1 MEKNLKID
9 INELFEREIN
19 IFNTSYN
26 SLNESKKILEQ
37 YSPYIQKFLDIINT
51 YYMSLTEFKASF
63 PKSLIS
69 QSEYEFDSVINKIS
83 NLFLSFI
90 ENQLNNLL
98 LFLSNTQSVL
108 FSLNQTIS
116 NSQDILKNAEEKNI
130 YIFDNIKKMNDKYHN
145 EYIVM
150 INSFENLEN
159 KIIKKYIK
167 DKYTQNKEND
177 FEIVGDDDENAVKNC
192 VSISKKLEDSFYNFK
207 KDEIKQYI
215 YEYNNNIESIM
226 NNKISYI
233 KQLQNC
239 IINIINS
246 YNEYFKNSINFIDN
260 ELQENKDELTNIDI
274 NENESN
280 YKLNEKEINA
290 IIFNVFNSRKYNIKF
305 LNDNISA
312 NDEMDKNEI
321 TKKPKL
327 FLSLEDKYNIMKEI
341 YNYDFKSINKEEFN
355 LEIEKEKIKVFDLS
369 KKLFSYDK
377 IRDIKESI
385 TDEEVKIL
393 YNLVKIK
400 KRDDNIIYF
409 IKQLC
414 QFRSDGKLE
423 MPLRVFNI
431 INNILENCLNEIFDE
446 RNKYVKLISS
456 ITMISSTFYIIKN
469 KEKYYLKENLKKNKI
484 FKYMDFWNNLT
495 VMQIEEDFKNNAID
509 YNSNN
514 NYEKISKKKINDIIM
529 AKILPAAEIMKKF
542 EIDKDTIFKT
552 FDELMDNYQM
562 DEKFKETLLSFINQ

>member
-1 MEKNLKID
+1 MEKNSKID

-69 QSEYEFDSVINKIS
+69 QNEYEFDSVINKIS

-207 KDEIKQYI
+207 K
-215 YEYNNNIESIM
+215 
-226 NNKISYI
+226 
-233 KQLQNC
+233 
-239 IINIINS
+239 
-246 YNEYFKNSINFIDN
+246 
-260 ELQENKDELTNIDI
+260 
-274 NENESN
+274 
-280 YKLNEKEINA
+280 
-290 IIFNVFNSRKYNIKF
+290 R
-305 LNDNISA
+305 
-312 NDEMDKNEI
+312 
-321 TKKPKL
+321 
-327 FLSLEDKYNIMKEI
+327 
-341 YNYDFKSINKEEFN
+341 
-355 LEIEKEKIKVFDLS
+355 
-369 KKLFSYDK
+369 
-377 IRDIKESI
+377 
-385 TDEEVKIL
+385 
-393 YNLVKIK
+393 
-400 KRDDNIIYF
+400 
-409 IKQLC
+409 
-414 QFRSDGKLE
+414 
-423 MPLRVFNI
+423 
-431 INNILENCLNEIFDE
+431 
-446 RNKYVKLISS
+446 
-456 ITMISSTFYIIKN
+456 
-469 KEKYYLKENLKKNKI
+469 
-484 FKYMDFWNNLT
+484 
-495 VMQIEEDFKNNAID
+495 
-509 YNSNN
+509 
-514 NYEKISKKKINDIIM
+514 
-529 AKILPAAEIMKKF
+529 
-542 EIDKDTIFKT
+542 
-552 FDELMDNYQM
+552 
-562 DEKFKETLLSFINQ
+562 